1 MDLKE
6 IESGVNPDIHW
17 YYQTKKIPL
26 FRYIEKLYKL
36 ERQKF
41 NIIDLGAGSGFF
53 SQELYKN
60 YAQFINNICL
70 VDIGYADED
79 IILSSRTSSEKRK
92 EIPPNISH
100 SLVMM
105 MDVLEH
111 AENDL
116 DLLIKI
122 KRASSGKNYFLDI
135 TEDIRLQIYKG
146 YLQMQILI
154 LLIFI
159 MFMEV
164 FIPWYGY
171 CENLKHLI
179 PRT

>member
-105 MDVLEH
+105 F
-111 AENDL
+111 
-116 DLLIKI
+116 I
-122 KRASSGKNYFLDI
+122 LDI

-171 CENLKHLI
+171 CEN
-179 PRT
+179 